1 MHRRSVG
8 RLAVPASLVLSV
20 LLASSAHAQT
30 TTIDEG
36 AFRLTVGGQDV
47 GTETFSIRRN
57 GSGPNAVTI
66 AQGRGLV
73 QDDGGRGISS
83 SLELS
88 GPELRPAAYQVTV
101 QGGSPTKIAGRV
113 TGGRFSARIMSPSG
127 EMMREYLA
135 SDGAVLVDEGVV
147 HQYYFIVQRASRGGR
162 VPMIIPQLNRQVV
175 AVVTSTGSEPLEI
188 DGQTVSARHYTIAP
202 AGLPERE
209 VWVDGEGRV
218 LRVAVPSRQFV
229 ATRSALPRG

>member
-8 RLAVPASLVLSV
+8 RLAAPASLVLSV

-30 TTIDEG
+30 STIDEG
-36 AFRLTVGGQDV
+36 AFRLTIGGHDV
-47 GTETFSIRRN
+47 GTETFSIRQN

-66 AQGRGLV
+66 AQGRVLLQNDGS
-73 QDDGGRGISS
+73 QDIAS

-101 QGGSPTKIAGRV
+101 QGGTPQKIAGRV

-147 HQYYFIVQRASRGGR
+147 HQYYFVVQRAGSGGR
-162 VPMIIPQLNRQVV
+162 VPVIIPQLNRQVV
-175 AVVTSTGSEPLEI
+175 AVVTASGSETLDI
-188 DGQTVSARHYTIAP
+188 GGQKVSARHYTVAP
-202 AGLPERE
+202 TGLPARE

-218 LRVAVPSRQFV
+218 LRMAVPSRQYV
-229 ATRSALPRG
+229 AIRNALPRG